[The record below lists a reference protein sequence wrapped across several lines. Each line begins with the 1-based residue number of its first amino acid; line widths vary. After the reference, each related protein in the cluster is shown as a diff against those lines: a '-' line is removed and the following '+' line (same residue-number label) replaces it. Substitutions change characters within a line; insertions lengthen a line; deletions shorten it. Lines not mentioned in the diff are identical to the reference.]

1 MVGSLAFMGIRPC
14 VQSVLFVPDE
24 NDRSYFRTIGNEF
37 MWNSE
42 TYKWVKATNCATS
55 KKALRHCR
63 ISLRDRRS
71 GAQTLVGEIFSVH
84 VHIGPEADPA
94 SCTKGVLDP
103 FPGVK
108 GLGRSI
114 DYLSTFSAYVRNRW
128 SSTSVSFLY
137 LQWHVTGDVYIAGV
151 LRRTFRQ
158 EVVGSWIKLFN
169 LLKTKRRLLFKDPGR
184 TAQ

>member
-1 MVGSLAFMGIRPC
+1 MIGVIFGQLETSLCETRRLISGSKQQIVPLRKKHCDIAGFRYGIDGLGPKPWWGR
-14 VQSVLFVPDE
+14 
-24 NDRSYFRTIGNEF
+24 YFPF
-37 MWNSE
+37 
-42 TYKWVKATNCATS
+42 TS
-55 KKALRHCR
+55 TSALRPTQPPVQR
-63 ISLRDRRS
+63 EYWI
-71 GAQTLVGEIFSVH
+71 
-84 VHIGPEADPA
+84 
-94 SCTKGVLDP
+94 P
-103 FPGVK
+103 FLGVK
-108 GLGRSI
+108 GLRRSI